1 MHGTCLLKKC
11 LQEKFF
17 LFKEL
22 DSESQSK
29 MIDAMSKVDSV
40 ELRQVIM
47 NQGDEGDFMYVIES
61 GSYEVSVDGSKVAS
75 LRKGEI
81 FGELALL
88 YQCPRAATIRCSEAP
103 AQYGNLKEMSS
114 RT

>member
-1 MHGTCLLKKC
+1 MPKPLKNC

-22 DSESQSK
+22 GSESQSK

-47 NQGDEGDFMYVIES
+47 MQGDEGDFTHVIES
-61 GSYEVSVDGSKVAS
+61 AHMRYLYGSKVAS

-88 YQCPRAATIRCSEAP
+88 YQCPRAATIRCSEA
-103 AQYGNLKEMSS
+103 QHNME
-114 RT
+114 T